1 VKLKH
6 IPWLLAG
13 IGFSAALANASTLS
27 FVCDPT
33 IDAATAGTCNF
44 LNTTIAGLY
53 TSTFSNVN
61 ASIYIQYG
69 ITNLGTSTTGFDNQI
84 PYSAYVNDLRA
95 TASSG
100 AIDVAALNSLG
111 ALEPALYGGAPID
124 ITSALGVALGIP
136 DSDLNGTTANGT
148 QCVIGTAGCYNGI
161 ITISSPDN
169 LLSESGGANS
179 WYYRQ
184 LGGTVGATA
193 YDFYSEV
200 EHQTDEILGTASCVG
215 TAGPALSSNCPN
227 NAPAAVDLFRYS
239 APGSRVF
246 ISGTPG
252 AYFSYDG
259 GLTNGAD
266 GAVYNTLLNDNGYA
280 DFVSNCHFV
289 QDATG
294 CLGESL
300 DITTDG
306 SAEIN
311 ILDAIGYNLNSPV
324 IATTPEPSSGVFFIG
339 VALLIGVAWR
349 TARRKTNAI

>member
-1 VKLKH
+1 MSFGSG
-6 IPWLLAG
+6 LA
-13 IGFSAALANASTLS
+13 SASTLS
-27 FVCDPT
+27 FTCDPN
-33 IDAATAGTCNF
+33 IDATTAGTCAF
-44 LNTTIAGLY
+44 LNTTIADLY

-69 ITNLGTSTTGFDNQI
+69 TTNLGTSTTGFDNQI
-84 PYSAYVNDLRA
+84 SYSTYANDLKA

-100 AIDVAALNSLG
+100 AIDVAALNSLA

-124 ITSALGVALGIP
+124 ITSALGMAIGVP
-136 DSDLNGTTANGT
+136 DSDLNGTTANGV
-148 QCVIGTAGCYNGI
+148 QCVIGTIGCYNGI
-161 ITISSPDN
+161 ITISTPGN

-200 EHQTDEILGTASCVG
+200 EHQTDEILGTASCVS
-215 TAGPALSSNCPN
+215 TAGATLSNNCPN

-239 APGSRVF
+239 GAGSRVF

-252 AYFSYDG
+252 AYFSYNG

-266 GAVYNTLLNDNGYA
+266 GAVYNTLANGNGYG
-280 DFVSNCHFV
+280 DFASNCQFV
-289 QDATG
+289 QDETG
-294 CLGESL
+294 CLGKSL

-306 SAEIN
+306 GAEIN

-324 IATTPEPSSGVFFIG
+324 IATTPEPSTGVFFIG
-339 VALLIGVAWR
+339 AALLMGVAWR
-349 TARRKTNAI
+349 TARRRTNTI